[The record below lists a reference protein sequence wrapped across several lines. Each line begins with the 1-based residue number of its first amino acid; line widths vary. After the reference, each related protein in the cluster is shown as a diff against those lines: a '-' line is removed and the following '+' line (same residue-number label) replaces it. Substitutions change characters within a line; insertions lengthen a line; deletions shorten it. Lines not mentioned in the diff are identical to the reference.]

1 MTEEDFKNID
11 SLFFEEINW
20 NDVDSSLQKMKDFS
34 MDWLKKAIA
43 LSPRPLSPEKLIQ
56 EAELRKKNNVI
67 LQIKNDIKNLKKQL
81 SGK

>member
-1 MTEEDFKNID
+1 
-11 SLFFEEINW
+11 
-20 NDVDSSLQKMKDFS
+20 MKDFS

-43 LSPRPLSPEKLIQ
+43 LPPRPISPEKLIQ

-81 SGK
+81 SEK